1 MKHIQKLRSQKFFAV
16 LLAIMLLSLSCGG
29 GPKSNKEQVTLKIW
43 KPFVDSGKMQAIFT
57 EYQKVHPNVQ
67 IEYVKKNIENYE
79 GDLLNSLAAG
89 EGPDIFSIN
98 NTWLPRYLD
107 KTTPAPDSVFTYKDY
122 HETFVDVISQDFT
135 KDNKIY
141 GTALW
146 VDSLALYYNKD
157 ILGTVGI
164 ATPPRTWLE
173 LAEDVRTISRQDA
186 TGYFTRSGVAMG
198 TNSNV
203 NRAVD
208 IVYLLMLQAGAVPWS
223 ADGRLPQ
230 FGNSISRRGATV
242 NPGQDAL
249 GFYTSFATP
258 SNVNYTW
265 NERSDYSID
274 AFANGRAGYLYSY
287 AYAKSLIDSKSP
299 NLNYDIAPVPQYNL
313 DDSSVNFANYF
324 GEVVNKQSKHADWA
338 WDFLKFATSR
348 DTLDKYYAQDKQ
360 PSSRRDLIELQTSDP
375 IIGVFAHANLTAKS
389 FYNPDQAKQDGIFE
403 TMINNIILKGMRVSE
418 ALQQAQSQASTLTQ
432 VRN

>member
-1 MKHIQKLRSQKFFAV
+1 MKQTQKVQSKKIFAAV
-16 LLAIMLLSLSCGG
+16 LGIMLLSLSCGG

-43 KPFVDSGKMQAIFT
+43 KPFVDSGKMQSIITAYT
-57 EYQKVHPNVQ
+57 TLNPNVQ
-67 IEYVKKNIENYE
+67 IEYVKKNIDNYE
-79 GDLLNSLAAG
+79 ADLLNALAAN

-107 KTTPAPDSVFTYKDY
+107 KTTPAPDSVFTFKDY
-122 HETFVDVISQDFT
+122 RDTFVDVLTQDFT

-157 ILGTVGI
+157 ILGTAGI

-173 LAEDVRTISRQDA
+173 LAEDVRDISRQDA

-198 TNSNV
+198 TASNV
-203 NRAVD
+203 NRSVD

-223 ADGRLPQ
+223 ADGRIPQ
-230 FGNSISRRGATV
+230 FANAVTRRGTFA

-249 GFYTSFATP
+249 NFYTSFATP
-258 SNVNYTW
+258 SSANYTW

-274 AFANGRAGYLYSY
+274 SFANGRAGYLYSY
-287 AYAKSLIDSKSP
+287 AYARSVIESKSP
-299 NLNYDIAPVPQYNL
+299 NLNYDVAPVPQNNL
-313 DDSSVNFANYF
+313 DDPSVNFANYF

-348 DTLDKYYAQDKQ
+348 DTLDKYYAQDKE

-375 IIGVFAHANLTAKS
+375 VIGVFAHANLTAKS
-389 FYNPDQAKQDGIFE
+389 FYSPDQTKQDGIFE
-403 TMINNIILKGMRVSE
+403 TMINNVILRGMRVSE
-418 ALQQAQSQASTLTQ
+418 ALQQAQSQATTLTQ